1 MYMLPKVDGTNHL
14 ETELIPRV
22 KTDCILFGCFAH
34 DTKHN
39 HAQRR
44 GMVPGKITFSREAA

>member
-1 MYMLPKVDGTNHL
+1 MYMQPKVDGTNHL
-14 ETELIPRV
+14 ESELIPRV
-22 KTDCILFGCFAH
+22 ETDCILFAWFAH

-44 GMVPGKITFSREAA
+44 GIVPGKITFTREAA